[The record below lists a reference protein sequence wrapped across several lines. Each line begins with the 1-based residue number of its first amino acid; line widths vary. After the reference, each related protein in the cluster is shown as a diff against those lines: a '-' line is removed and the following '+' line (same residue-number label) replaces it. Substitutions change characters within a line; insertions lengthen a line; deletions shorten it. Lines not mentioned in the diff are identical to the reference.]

1 MPTRPNRINWKDA
14 DEERL
19 KNAVSAFNKKR
30 TKLISKNPD
39 LVDVLPDRLSK
50 ADYKKKIH
58 NRADFNKF
66 VNSAERFLKPGSEKI
81 IENDVGLK
89 ITKYERK
96 EIGIKLGI
104 INRRRA
110 SQMERYG
117 NMDVVNQG
125 VPTGMKRKEM
135 GSMRMVALKPKK
147 VNFNT
152 LTKQNHK
159 SFMESLNKQ
168 AMTNY
173 VTKSDAQW
181 KKNYI
186 ESLKHTLPKKYNYLI
201 TVLKNT
207 PLDKF
212 MDTIYRDQN
221 ASIEFNYSPE
231 SAELKAKVLAQVW
244 IDS

>member
-1 MPTRPNRINWKDA
+1 MPSRPSRIIWRDA

-19 KNAVSAFNKKR
+19 KEAVRAYNKKR
-30 TKLISKNPD
+30 SRLINKNPE
-39 LVDVLPDRLSK
+39 LIDVLPDRLSR
-50 ADYKKKIH
+50 AEYKKKIQ

-66 VNSAERFLKPGSEKI
+66 VNSAERFMKPDATKI
-81 IENDVGLK
+81 IENEVGLK

-110 SQMERYG
+110 SMTEKYG

-159 SFMESLNKQ
+159 SFIESLNKQ
-168 AMTNY
+168 SMSNY
-173 VTKSDAQW
+173 ATKADAQW
-181 KKNYI
+181 KANYI
-186 ESLKHTLPKKYNYLI
+186 TSLRHTLPPKYKYLI

-212 MDTIYRDQN
+212 IDTMYRDQN
-221 ASIEFNYSPE
+221 ASTEFNYSTE
-231 SAELKAKVLAQVW
+231 AIEMKAKVLAEIW

>member
-1 MPTRPNRINWKDA
+1 MSTRPSKIRWQDS

-19 KNAVSAFNKKR
+19 KKAVSDFNKKR

-39 LVDVLPDRLSK
+39 LVSVLPDRISK
-50 ADYKKKIH
+50 AEYKKKIT
-58 NRADFNKF
+58 NRSDFNKL
-66 VNSAERFLKPGSEKI
+66 VNSAERFLKPNAEKI
-81 IENDVGLK
+81 IENDVGLR

-96 EIGIKLGI
+96 EIGIKI
-104 INRRRA
+104 ATINRKRA
-110 SQMERYG
+110 SRLEKYG
-117 NMDVVNQG
+117 NVDVVNQG

-135 GSMRMVALKPKK
+135 GSMRMNDLKPKK

-159 SFMESLNKQ
+159 SFIESLNKQ
-168 AMTNY
+168 SMSSYMT
-173 VTKSDAQW
+173 KADAKW
-181 KKNYI
+181 KANYI
-186 ESLKHTLPKKYNYLI
+186 KSLQHSLPKKYSFLI

-231 SAELKAKVLAQVW
+231 SAELKAKILTQIW
-244 IDS
+244 TGM